1 MKKDVKTDI
10 LETARKLF
18 NEQGYNGVSMRDIA
32 GALGISVGNLTY
44 YFKRKEDLLEAV
56 ALRQLEG
63 YQKKAPAASLAELDG
78 HFRRKLA
85 FQKGNAYYFRHYT
98 QLAQISPK
106 VYEMQRGIIRD
117 VSGLQVPWKDDG
129 RYRSGTNPASD
140 SGFGDRQPLWH
151 GDGGAG
157 WGAAAL
163 LLEPDLAHADGNGK
177 KGIPGRSGAAR
188 RRIIRTGRWDTA
200 FEVISHADRI

>member
-56 ALRQLEG
+56 ALRQVEG

-117 VSGLQVPWKDDG
+117 QYEFYGETFRGFKSHGRMMEDTVPGQTRHLIQALVTVSLF
-129 RYRSGTNPASD
+129 GTAM
-140 SGFGDRQPLWH
+140 G
-151 GDGGAG
+151 
-157 WGAAAL
+157 
-163 LLEPDLAHADGNGK
+163 EPDGERLPCFWSL
-177 KGIPGRSGAAR
+177 IWPMLTE
-188 RRIIRTGRWDTA
+188 TGRREYRE
-200 FEVISHADRI
+200 EVERRGGV

>member
-44 YFKRKEDLLEAV
+44 YFKRKEDLLELVRSGSWRAI
-56 ALRQLEG
+56 
-63 YQKKAPAASLAELDG
+63 K
-78 HFRRKLA
+78 RRPRPPVWRSWTDTSGESWP

-117 VSGLQVPWKDDG
+117 QYEFYGETFRGFKSHGRMMEDTVPGQTRHLIQALVTVSLF
-129 RYRSGTNPASD
+129 GTAM
-140 SGFGDRQPLWH
+140 G
-151 GDGGAG
+151 
-157 WGAAAL
+157 
-163 LLEPDLAHADGNGK
+163 EPDGERCPAF
-177 KGIPGRSGAAR
+177 GA
-188 RRIIRTGRWDTA
+188 
-200 FEVISHADRI
+200 

>member
-117 VSGLQVPWKDDG
+117 QYEFYGETFRGFKSHGRMMEDTVPGQTRHLIQALGTVSLF
-129 RYRSGTNPASD
+129 GTAM
-140 SGFGDRQPLWH
+140 G
-151 GDGGAG
+151 
-157 WGAAAL
+157 
-163 LLEPDLAHADGNGK
+163 EPDGERLPCFWSL
-177 KGIPGRSGAAR
+177 IWPMLTE
-188 RRIIRTGRWDTA
+188 TGRREYRE
-200 FEVISHADRI
+200 EVERRGGV

>member
-63 YQKKAPAASLAELDG
+63 
-78 HFRRKLA
+78 
-85 FQKGNAYYFRHYT
+85 
-98 QLAQISPK
+98 
-106 VYEMQRGIIRD
+106 
-117 VSGLQVPWKDDG
+117 
-129 RYRSGTNPASD
+129 
-140 SGFGDRQPLWH
+140 
-151 GDGGAG
+151 
-157 WGAAAL
+157 
-163 LLEPDLAHADGNGK
+163 
-177 KGIPGRSGAAR
+177 
-188 RRIIRTGRWDTA
+188 
-200 FEVISHADRI
+200 

>member
-78 HFRRKLA
+78 HVRRKLA
-85 FQKGNAYYFRHYT
+85 FQKGNAYYVRH
-98 QLAQISPK
+98 
-106 VYEMQRGIIRD
+106 
-117 VSGLQVPWKDDG
+117 
-129 RYRSGTNPASD
+129 
-140 SGFGDRQPLWH
+140 
-151 GDGGAG
+151 
-157 WGAAAL
+157 
-163 LLEPDLAHADGNGK
+163 
-177 KGIPGRSGAAR
+177 
-188 RRIIRTGRWDTA
+188 
-200 FEVISHADRI
+200 